1 MSLNPDIAAYL
12 QLVEAGRA
20 EGKTLA
26 MHAASPEQAREAFD
40 QSSLLMSAGGDDL
53 EHVEELHIPAA
64 DGTPLPARLYSAHGI
79 SRDRLQPAVLYF
91 HGGGYVVG
99 SLDSHDAL
107 CRTLAARSGCVVVSV
122 AYRLAPQWRFPVAAN
137 DALDAW
143 QWLLAEGAAF
153 GIDAGRLAVAGD
165 SVGGSLATVV
175 ANHADVSPRLQVM
188 IYPVTD
194 ASRWHDSV
202 QRYASGYLLEAD
214 TLEWFYQHYQ
224 RSAEDRRDPRFS
236 PLLET
241 AERLRVPA
249 LLLLAECDPLFD
261 EGRAYAA
268 RLKAQGVEVEE
279 RIYPGM
285 THDFMRMDALVEEAE
300 EALEVIAEALQRC
313 LK

>member
-26 MHAASPEQAREAFD
+26 MHAASPELAREVFD

-53 EHVEELHIPAA
+53 EHIEELEISAR
-64 DGTPLPARLYSAHGI
+64 DGALLPARLYRAHGI
-79 SRDRLQPAVLYF
+79 DRDRLQPGVLYF

-107 CRTLAARSGCVVVSV
+107 CRTLAALSGCVVLSV
-122 AYRLAPQWRFPVAAN
+122 AYRLAPQWRFPTAAE

-143 QWLLAEGAAF
+143 QWLQDQGPGI

-175 ANHADVSPRLQVM
+175 ANHAAVAPRLQVM

-202 QRYASGYLLEAD
+202 GRYATGHLLEAD

-224 RSAEDRRDPRFS
+224 RSVEDRSDPRFS

-241 AERLRVPA
+241 PERLRVPA
-249 LLLLAECDPLFD
+249 LFVVAECDPLFD

-268 RLKAQGVEVEE
+268 HLRAAGVEVEE
-279 RIYPGM
+279 RIYEGM
-285 THDFMRMDALVEEAE
+285 VHDFMRMDALVDEAH
-300 EALEVIAEALQRC
+300 EALEVIAEALQRR
-313 LK
+313 L

>member
-26 MHAASPEQAREAFD
+26 MHAASPELAREVFD

-53 EHVEELHIPAA
+53 EHIEELEIPAR
-64 DGTPLPARLYSAHGI
+64 DGALLPARLYSAHGI
-79 SRDRLQPAVLYF
+79 GRDRLQPGVLYF

-107 CRTLAARSGCVVVSV
+107 CRTLAALSGCVVLSV
-122 AYRLAPQWRFPVAAN
+122 AYRLAPQWRFPTAAQ

-143 QWLLAEGAAF
+143 QWLQDQGPGI

-175 ANHADVSPRLQVM
+175 ANHAAVAPRLQVM

-202 QRYASGYLLEAD
+202 QRYATGHLLEAD

-224 RSAEDRRDPRFS
+224 RSVEDRSDPRFS

-241 AERLRVPA
+241 PERLRVPA
-249 LLLLAECDPLFD
+249 LLVVAECDPLFD

-268 RLKAQGVEVEE
+268 HLRAAGVEVEE
-279 RIYPGM
+279 RIYEGM
-285 THDFMRMDALVEEAE
+285 VHDFMRMDALVDEAQ
-300 EALEVIAEALQRC
+300 EALEVIAEALQRR
-313 LK
+313 L

>member
-26 MHAASPEQAREAFD
+26 MHAASPELAREVFD

-53 EHVEELHIPAA
+53 EHIEELEISAR
-64 DGTPLPARLYSAHGI
+64 DGALLPARLYSAHGI
-79 SRDRLQPAVLYF
+79 DRDRLQPGVLYF

-107 CRTLAARSGCVVVSV
+107 CRTLAALSGCVVLSV
-122 AYRLAPQWRFPVAAN
+122 AYRLAPQWRFPTAAQ

-143 QWLLAEGAAF
+143 QWLQDQGPGI

-175 ANHADVSPRLQVM
+175 ANHAAMAPRLQVM

-202 QRYASGYLLEAD
+202 QRYATGHLLEAD

-224 RSAEDRRDPRFS
+224 RSVEDRSDPRFS

-249 LLLLAECDPLFD
+249 LLVVAECDPLFD

-268 RLKAQGVEVEE
+268 HLRAAGVEVEE
-279 RIYPGM
+279 RIYEGM
-285 THDFMRMDALVEEAE
+285 VHDFMRMDALVDEAQ
-300 EALEVIAEALQRC
+300 EALEVIAEALQRR
-313 LK
+313 L